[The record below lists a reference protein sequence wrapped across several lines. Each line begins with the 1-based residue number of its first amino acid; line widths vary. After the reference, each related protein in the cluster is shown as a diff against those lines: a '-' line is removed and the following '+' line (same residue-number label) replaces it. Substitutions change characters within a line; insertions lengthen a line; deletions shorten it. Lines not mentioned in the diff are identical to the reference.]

1 MTPKEKATELV
12 NKFYFKLSNNGSL
25 SMGLNSCDARHKE
38 SIQCAL
44 IAVDEILNNFG
55 LRTNGQNFYTEYRAV
70 EYYQDVKKEIEKL

>member
-44 IAVDEILNNFG
+44 IAVDEILKDNNKFIQ
-55 LRTNGQNFYTEYRAV
+55 TNLQYSYW
-70 EYYQDVKKEIEKL
+70 QDVKTQIDTYE

>member
-1 MTPKEKATELV
+1 MIPKEKAKELV

-44 IAVDEILNNFG
+44 IAIEETLDATYQINN
-55 LRTNGQNFYTEYRAV
+55 V
-70 EYYQDVKKEIEKL
+70 YYYYLDVKKEIEKL